1 MAKTVCDSHMANE
14 AEGKQDTT
22 KPLVHI
28 KMKVGNIEFELDC
41 REDQVQE
48 LVQKVLASATE
59 YAGKT
64 VNVPVERPS
73 SPVRADT
80 CRDIAERLWKEGFFS
95 EPKLLGDVH
104 EQMTRIGYHFD
115 RTAVSHVLR
124 DMVRDGI
131 ITREGKPRGYL
142 YVQKR
147 PPTATQVSSSNS

>member
-1 MAKTVCDSHMANE
+1 MASET
-14 AEGKQDTT
+14 AEKADAS
-22 KPLVHI
+22 KPLIHI
-28 KMKVGNIEFELDC
+28 KMKVGSIEFEIDC

-48 LVQKVLASATE
+48 MVQKVLASVTE
-59 YAGKT
+59 YASKP
-64 VNVPVERPS
+64 VSIPVERPS
-73 SPVRADT
+73 PPARADT
-80 CRDIAERLWKEGFFS
+80 CRDIAERLWKGGFFS

-104 EQMTRIGYHFD
+104 EEMTRIGYHFD

-147 PPTATQVSSSNS
+147 PPSPNS

>member
-1 MAKTVCDSHMANE
+1 MARETE
-14 AEGKQDTT
+14 AKAEPS

-28 KMKVGNIEFELDC
+28 KLKVGSIEFEIDC

-48 LVQKVLASATE
+48 MVQKVLASVTE
-59 YAGKT
+59 YASKP
-64 VNVPVERPS
+64 VNIPVERPS
-73 SPVRADT
+73 PLVRADT
-80 CRDIAERLWKEGFFS
+80 CRDIAERLWKDEFFS
-95 EPKLLGDVH
+95 EPKLLSDVH
-104 EQMTRIGYHFD
+104 EEMTRIGYHFD

-147 PPTATQVSSSNS
+147 PPTPNSSPNS

>member
-1 MAKTVCDSHMANE
+1 MASETREKAE
-14 AEGKQDTT
+14 AS

-28 KMKVGNIEFELDC
+28 KMKVGNIEFEIDC

-48 LVQKVLASATE
+48 MVQKVLASVTE
-59 YAGKT
+59 YASKP
-64 VNVPVERPS
+64 VNIPVETPS
-73 SPVRADT
+73 SLARADT

-104 EQMTRIGYHFD
+104 EEMTRIGYHFD

-147 PPTATQVSSSNS
+147 PPSSSPNI

>member
-1 MAKTVCDSHMANE
+1 MTSE
-14 AEGKQDTT
+14 IEGKPDTT

-48 LVQKVLASATE
+48 LVQKILASATE

-64 VNVPVERPS
+64 VNVPIERTS

-80 CRDIAERLWKEGFFS
+80 CRDIAERLWNEGFFS

-104 EQMTRIGYHFD
+104 EEMTRIGYHFD

-147 PPTATQVSSSNS
+147 PPMPTPVSSSVS

>member
-1 MAKTVCDSHMANE
+1 MTSEIGEKPE
-14 AEGKQDTT
+14 AA

-28 KMKVGNIEFELDC
+28 KMKVGSIEFELDC

-48 LVQKVLASATE
+48 MVQKVLASVTE
-59 YAGKT
+59 YASKT
-64 VNVPVERPS
+64 VNIPVERPS
-73 SPVRADT
+73 LPARADT
-80 CRDIAERLWKEGFFS
+80 CRDIAERLWKDGFFA

-104 EQMTRIGYHFD
+104 EEMTRIGYHFD

-147 PPTATQVSSSNS
+147 PPSPTPITNSQ

>member
-1 MAKTVCDSHMANE
+1 MTSEIGEKTEAN
-14 AEGKQDTT
+14 

-28 KMKVGNIEFELDC
+28 KMKVGSIEFELDC

-48 LVQKVLASATE
+48 MVQKVLASVTE
-59 YAGKT
+59 YVSKT
-64 VNVPVERPS
+64 VNIPVERPS
-73 SPVRADT
+73 LPARADT
-80 CRDIAERLWKEGFFS
+80 CRDIAERLWKDGFFV

-104 EQMTRIGYHFD
+104 EEMTRIGYHFD

-147 PPTATQVSSSNS
+147 PTSPTPNS

>member
-1 MAKTVCDSHMANE
+1 MANE
-14 AEGKQDTT
+14 TGERAEAS

-28 KMKVGNIEFELDC
+28 KMKVGSIEFEIDC

-48 LVQKVLASATE
+48 MVQKVLASVTE
-59 YAGKT
+59 YASRP
-64 VNVPVERPS
+64 VNIPVERPS
-73 SPVRADT
+73 LPARADT

-104 EQMTRIGYHFD
+104 EEMTRIGYHFD

-147 PPTATQVSSSNS
+147 PPSQGPVS